1 MKMRKRKR
9 THELL
14 LELIF
19 KEQTKAMTVGGQ
31 TSEAQLQGKRLGDW
45 RPGCLH
51 CDYEEGGRSHLGND
65 CPRDSEAQC
74 QSNYVCVSEQRTH

>member
-1 MKMRKRKR
+1 MNVKMRKRKR

-19 KEQTKAMTVGGQ
+19 KEQTKAITVGGQ
-31 TSEAQLQGKRLGDW
+31 TPEAQLQGKRLGDG

-51 CDYEEGGRSHLGND
+51 CD
-65 CPRDSEAQC
+65 C
-74 QSNYVCVSEQRTH
+74 